1 MEGYERYVG
10 RVLDN
15 RYQIMRTIGVGGMAV
30 VFQAYDLAE
39 KRVVALKMLKEEI
52 AGDEAQVRRFVN
64 ESRAVAMLS
73 HPNVV
78 KIFNISVR
86 SQIKFIV
93 MEYIEG
99 ITLKD
104 YMTKKGVLSL
114 HEIISYT
121 EQILHAL
128 EHAHSKGVVHRDIKP
143 QNIMLLKNGVIKVMD
158 FGIAKL
164 PNAETLTLT
173 DKAIGTVF
181 YISPEQAEG
190 KAIDRRSDLYSLGVM
205 MYEMSC
211 GRLPF
216 DDESPITVALKQ
228 INNAPIPPRSINPSI
243 PRGLEQIILSAM
255 EKDPDMRFQSATQML
270 RQIARLK
277 ADPNVVF
284 RPNVKSTPDERGKSG
299 KAGKTEIKS
308 ENGKKK
314 VADRVKNR
322 SMFPIILGVVSAF
335 FVVLVVSGVIVI
347 KAFLTGDSSI
357 ITLTVPEVVGY
368 NYTTQDAI
376 GLSSSYYTVEID
388 EKYDSDSVKGQI
400 LEQYPLGGQKVKVS
414 ANKQKQTVKLTISL
428 GAETVILENYENQ
441 SSRDVELALKKLGLK
456 VTAEQIFS
464 DTVSSG
470 KVCYTYP
477 AAGSSAVV
485 GSSVTVYVSMG
496 KASGSNAVEVP
507 DFRGMSETEARETA
521 AQLSLTIEVVYEES
535 DKSAGTVIGQSLI
548 PQTSVTPNTQITLT
562 VSGGTSFVE
571 KSVPNITGLT
581 VRQAEAEL
589 AKVGLKL
596 GTRTEA
602 PSDLEEGRIIEQSP
616 APGTPIKEGV
626 ATVSFTVSNG
636 EYEAG
641 PTVEFVEIDG
651 WRVPNIVG
659 MTVKKARKLLED
671 NELSLGDATVVPS
684 GEPAGTIL
692 SISIG
697 YDISDNPVVNYEVSA
712 GPD

>member
-697 YDISDNPVVNYEVSA
+697 YDISDNPVVNYEVST

>member
-205 MYEMSC
+205 MYEMSG

-299 KAGKTEIKS
+299 KAGMTEIKS

-441 SSRDVELALKKLGLK
+441 SS
-456 VTAEQIFS
+456 
-464 DTVSSG
+464 
-470 KVCYTYP
+470 
-477 AAGSSAVV
+477 
-485 GSSVTVYVSMG
+485 
-496 KASGSNAVEVP
+496 
-507 DFRGMSETEARETA
+507 
-521 AQLSLTIEVVYEES
+521 
-535 DKSAGTVIGQSLI
+535 
-548 PQTSVTPNTQITLT
+548 
-562 VSGGTSFVE
+562 
-571 KSVPNITGLT
+571 
-581 VRQAEAEL
+581 
-589 AKVGLKL
+589 
-596 GTRTEA
+596 
-602 PSDLEEGRIIEQSP
+602 
-616 APGTPIKEGV
+616 
-626 ATVSFTVSNG
+626 
-636 EYEAG
+636 
-641 PTVEFVEIDG
+641 
-651 WRVPNIVG
+651 
-659 MTVKKARKLLED
+659 
-671 NELSLGDATVVPS
+671 
-684 GEPAGTIL
+684 
-692 SISIG
+692 
-697 YDISDNPVVNYEVSA
+697 
-712 GPD
+712 